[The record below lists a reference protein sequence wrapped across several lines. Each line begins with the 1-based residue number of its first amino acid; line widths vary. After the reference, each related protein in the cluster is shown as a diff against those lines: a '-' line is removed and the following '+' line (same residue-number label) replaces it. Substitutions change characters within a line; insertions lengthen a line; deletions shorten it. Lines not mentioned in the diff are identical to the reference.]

1 MPSVS
6 VAYRTGNGGPAM
18 SAQIDGDKGMYSM
31 VSTPPELSVEWA
43 APRLDSSDRPALK
56 PITFP
61 SGRGLRKFSF
71 EHTVWAANTQASV
84 DDLLV
89 GLRKIAE
96 TGKKVRFYN
105 AGWIASDTWWWV
117 ESCKPMVEQMGDGNR
132 ANRVK
137 VAWSLTEAVT
147 FNKVDWVKTPP
158 QEQPPIKIEAKG
170 PEQAETDTSS
180 TGDESGE
187 KTESGAPR
195 GKVTTSIAPP
205 ADSSTPKPAPGAGS
219 LKMF

>member
-1 MPSVS
+1 MPNVS
-6 VAYRTGNGGPAM
+6 VAYRTGNGGPVM
-18 SAQIDGDKGMYSM
+18 SVQIDGDKGMYSM
-31 VSTPPELSVEWA
+31 VSTPPELSMEWA

-56 PITFP
+56 PVTFP
-61 SGRGLRKFSF
+61 SGKGLRKFSF
-71 EHTVWAANTQASV
+71 EHTVWATNTQASV
-84 DDLLV
+84 ENLLV

-117 ESCKPMVEQMGDGNR
+117 ESCKPEVEQMGDGNR

-137 VAWSLTEAVT
+137 VSWSLTEAVT
-147 FNKVDWVKTPP
+147 TNQVNWVKTPA

-170 PEQAETDTSS
+170 PEQAETD
-180 TGDESGE
+180 ESG
-187 KTESGAPR
+187 GAPTPDTKDGVTP
-195 GKVTTSIAPP
+195 GKVTTSIADP
-205 ADSSTPKPAPGAGS
+205 STPQPAPGAGT

>member
-6 VAYRTGNGGPAM
+6 VAYRTGNGGPVM
-18 SAQIDGDKGMYSM
+18 SVQIDGDKGMYSM
-31 VSTPPELSVEWA
+31 VSTPPALSVEWG
-43 APRLDSSDRPALK
+43 APRLESSDRPALK
-56 PITFP
+56 PVTFP
-61 SGRGLRKFSF
+61 SGKGLRKFSF
-71 EHTVWAANTQASV
+71 EHTVWATNTQASV

-96 TGKKVRFYN
+96 TGKKNRFYH

-117 ESCKPMVEQMGDGNR
+117 ESCKPTVEQMGDGNR

-137 VAWSLTEAVT
+137 ISWSLTEAVT
-147 FNKVDWVKTPP
+147 FNQVNWVRTPA

-180 TGDESGE
+180 PSDASGE
-187 KTESGAPR
+187 KTEGGVTP
-195 GKVTTSIAPP
+195 GKVTTSIVPP
-205 ADSSTPKPAPGAGS
+205 ANGSTPQPAPGAGA

>member
-6 VAYRTGNGGPAM
+6 VAYRTGNGGPVM
-18 SAQIDGDKGMYSM
+18 SVQIDGDKGVYSM
-31 VSTPPELSVEWA
+31 VSTPPELSVEWG

-71 EHTVWAANTQASV
+71 EHTVWATNTQASV

-137 VAWSLTEAVT
+137 VSWSLTEAVT
-147 FNKVDWVKTPP
+147 FNKVDWARTPP

-180 TGDESGE
+180 SGDSEE
-187 KTESGAPR
+187 KTENGVTP
-195 GKVTTSIAPP
+195 GKVTTSIADP
-205 ADSSTPKPAPGAGS
+205 STPKPAPGAGS
-219 LKMF
+219 LKLF